1 LAATR
6 VNPEV
11 TGVQELLLQLLLD
24 YGPEIEKQNLA
35 GNNQG
40 AVISCLANGRPR
52 AGAFLAARGA
62 RLDLES
68 AGGGAAELA
77 GTVAIR
83 ASTTCRA
90 DVAKAIGKY
99 VLVQKHEYPSVAD
112 RVR

>member
-11 TGVQELLLQLLLD
+11 TGVRELLLQLLLD
-24 YGPEIEKQNLA
+24 YGAEIEKQNLA

-52 AGAFLAARGA
+52 AGAFLAGRGA

-68 AGGGAAELA
+68 AGVVAAELA

-99 VLVQKHEYPSVAD
+99 VLVQKHEYPSVGD

>member
-1 LAATR
+1 MAATR

-24 YGPEIEKQNLA
+24 YGAELEKQNLA

-68 AGGGAAELA
+68 AGELA
-77 GTVAIR
+77 GTMAIR